1 MQFPSP
7 RLCKFALPLMVLAL
21 GVALSIALGLGARQD
36 IERSARQ
43 RFDLAANDIARKVQ
57 VRFEDYVAVLLG
69 LRALFDTSE
78 HVTNDQ
84 FQHFVAGL
92 DLAANFPGFVQLNYA
107 ERVPGA
113 ERLAFEQRLRAEAK
127 GDGDSLAAFAV
138 KPAGEREEYY
148 PLTYI
153 APMRGNQNVLGFDLA
168 TRPGGLRSLQDSR
181 DGASLVASGRMVFIG
196 GNKSDVGLAIRLPVY
211 RTGMLRD
218 TVEQRRAA
226 YRGSVGAGFRVA
238 TLMRDA
244 AGGAMASGMRVRL
257 YDGGAA
263 APRAEPRGNR
273 TPVATPAV
281 GPDRLLFDNATA
293 AGPAAAPAAS
303 SGASQS
309 AVPCTGFERKMSF
322 ALGGRVWVVQVS
334 AGTQRVA
341 SSFDLALP
349 WLIIGGGSTISAL
362 LAGVLLSLA
371 SSRGRALAMAQV
383 MTRHLRLSERRLE
396 EAQELASLG
405 SWIVDPSTGS
415 LQCSGEARRIFGFDS
430 GDAQPSL
437 SGLMERIPPQER
449 GAVEQALETVRQSR
463 ERLELEHRLL
473 MPDGRER
480 WVHAFVQLTEED
492 GRLALHGTVR
502 DDTQRK
508 RIALRMTLEHDIA
521 RLLVGTGEARSVM
534 SQALE
539 AIGQQMGWDVGSCWT
554 VGPDGLARS
563 GPTWCIG
570 GDARID
576 QFVRVSK
583 GLTYRHDEGLLGQAW
598 SAGDLVSIDTTGC
611 DDEFTRSALA
621 SQAGLVCGVVL
632 PLSGG
637 RQPMALEFFSRR
649 RVELEAGTLESLR
662 TVALQIAQF
671 EQRMQAEQ
679 ALRHL
684 ATHDALTG
692 LHNRASLQQQ
702 MALAIKRSVRH
713 RKRMAVLF
721 VDLDRFKH
729 INDTLGHGAGDTI
742 IQVAAQRLATTL
754 REGDTVARFGGDEFV
769 LVLEDLAE
777 ASDAAV
783 VAGKVLA
790 CCAEPFVIDGR
801 ELHLSASVGMAVYPE
816 DGTDGETLLKN
827 ADTAMY
833 RAKDKGRGGYQYY
846 AAQMNAM
853 GTERLMLESGLR
865 RAIERDELMLF
876 YQPKLDLRTQQI
888 TGVEA
893 LMRWRHPVLGMVSPA
908 QFIPIA
914 EETGLIEAM
923 GRWALERAC
932 LDAQTWVRQGLPSLR
947 MSVNLSVRQLASP
960 TLMDDI
966 RDVLARTGLE
976 PERLEL
982 EITESAM
989 MRNPEHAAALL
1000 GQIRDIGVG
1009 LAIDD
1014 FGTGYSSLSY
1024 LKRFPLSVVK
1034 IDRSFVKDLP
1044 QDRDAQ
1050 ALASGILALAHG
1062 LRMKVVAE
1070 GVETGEQ
1077 LAWLRHQGCD
1087 EIQGFLLCKPIP
1099 ADEARDFIA
1108 RHLRTLFVSAVAA

>member
-1 MQFPSP
+1 
-7 RLCKFALPLMVLAL
+7 
-21 GVALSIALGLGARQD
+21 
-36 IERSARQ
+36 
-43 RFDLAANDIARKVQ
+43 
-57 VRFEDYVAVLLG
+57 
-69 LRALFDTSE
+69 
-78 HVTNDQ
+78 
-84 FQHFVAGL
+84 
-92 DLAANFPGFVQLNYA
+92 
-107 ERVPGA
+107 
-113 ERLAFEQRLRAEAK
+113 
-127 GDGDSLAAFAV
+127 
-138 KPAGEREEYY
+138 
-148 PLTYI
+148 
-153 APMRGNQNVLGFDLA
+153 
-168 TRPGGLRSLQDSR
+168 
-181 DGASLVASGRMVFIG
+181 
-196 GNKSDVGLAIRLPVY
+196 
-211 RTGMLRD
+211 
-218 TVEQRRAA
+218 
-226 YRGSVGAGFRVA
+226 
-238 TLMRDA
+238 
-244 AGGAMASGMRVRL
+244 
-257 YDGGAA
+257 
-263 APRAEPRGNR
+263 
-273 TPVATPAV
+273 
-281 GPDRLLFDNATA
+281 
-293 AGPAAAPAAS
+293 
-303 SGASQS
+303 
-309 AVPCTGFERKMSF
+309 
-322 ALGGRVWVVQVS
+322 
-334 AGTQRVA
+334 
-341 SSFDLALP
+341 
-349 WLIIGGGSTISAL
+349 
-362 LAGVLLSLA
+362 
-371 SSRGRALAMAQV
+371 
-383 MTRHLRLSERRLE
+383 
-396 EAQELASLG
+396 
-405 SWIVDPSTGS
+405 
-415 LQCSGEARRIFGFDS
+415 
-430 GDAQPSL
+430 
-437 SGLMERIPPQER
+437 
-449 GAVEQALETVRQSR
+449 
-463 ERLELEHRLL
+463 
-473 MPDGRER
+473 
-480 WVHAFVQLTEED
+480 
-492 GRLALHGTVR
+492 VR

-508 RIALRMTLEHDIA
+508 RIALRMKLEHDIA
-521 RLLVGTGEARSVM
+521 RLLVGTSEARSVM

-539 AIGQQMGWDVGSCWT
+539 AICQRMGWDVGACWS

-563 GPTWCIG
+563 GPAWCSG
-570 GDARID
+570 GDALID
-576 QFVRVSK
+576 QFMRVSK
-583 GLTYRHDEGLLGQAW
+583 GLTYRRDEGLLGQAW
-598 SAGDLVSIDTTGC
+598 STGDLVVIDTTGC
-611 DDEFTRSALA
+611 DDDFTRSALA

-662 TVALQIAQF
+662 TVALQVAQF

-702 MALAIKRSVRH
+702 MALAITRSVRH

-742 IQVAAQRLATTL
+742 IQVAARRLAATL
-754 REGDTVARFGGDEFV
+754 REGDTVVRFGGDEFV

-801 ELHLSASVGMAVYPE
+801 ELHLSASVGVSVYPE
-816 DGTDGETLLKN
+816 DGSDGETLLKN

-876 YQPKLDLRTQQI
+876 YQPKLDLRTQLI

-932 LDAQTWVRQGLPSLR
+932 RDAQSWVRDGLPPLR
-947 MSVNLSVRQLASP
+947 MSVNLSVRQLGSP
-960 TLMDDI
+960 TLIDDI
-966 RDVLARTGLE
+966 GAVLARTGLE

-989 MRNPEHAAALL
+989 MRNPEQAAALL
-1000 GQIRDIGVG
+1000 AQIRDIGVG

-1077 LAWLRHQGCD
+1077 LAWLRQHGCD